1 MINSVGGVPFAVD
14 ANVKAARQSI
24 ENHQAQQNIEREHQR
39 VHKQQKVVEQ
49 QQVALQYSYDRLGE
63 KKAVERP
70 QGSRVDVEV

>member
-63 KKAVERP
+63 KKAAEQP
-70 QGSRVDVEV
+70 QGSQVDVEV

>member
-1 MINSVGGVPFAVD
+1 MIDPVGGMPFAID
-14 ANVKAARQSI
+14 ANIKAARQSI

-70 QGSRVDVEV
+70 QGSNVDVEV

>member
-1 MINSVGGVPFAVD
+1 MIDPVGGMPFTID
-14 ANVKAARQSI
+14 ANIKAARQSI

-70 QGSRVDVEV
+70 QGSNVDVEV

>member
-24 ENHQAQQNIEREHQR
+24 ENHQAQRNIEREHQR

-63 KKAVERP
+63 KKSVEQP
-70 QGSRVDVEV
+70 QGSQVDVEV

>member
-1 MINSVGGVPFAVD
+1 MINSVGGVPFAVY

-63 KKAVERP
+63 KKAVKQP

>member
-1 MINSVGGVPFAVD
+1 MIDPVGGMPFAID
-14 ANVKAARQSI
+14 ANLKAARQSI

-70 QGSRVDVEV
+70 QGSNVDIEV

>member
-49 QQVALQYSYDRLGE
+49 HQVALQYSYDRLGE
-63 KKAVERP
+63 KKAVEQP

>member
-1 MINSVGGVPFAVD
+1 MVSMVGKSEFSMLAEVQQAQ
-14 ANVKAARQSI
+14 RSI
-24 ENHQAQQNIEREHQR
+24 ERQQAQQNIQREHQR
-39 VHKQQKVVEQ
+39 VHKRQKVVEQ

>member
-1 MINSVGGVPFAVD
+1 VINSVGGVPFAVD
-14 ANVKAARQSI
+14 ANIKAARQSI

-63 KKAVERP
+63 KKAVEQP